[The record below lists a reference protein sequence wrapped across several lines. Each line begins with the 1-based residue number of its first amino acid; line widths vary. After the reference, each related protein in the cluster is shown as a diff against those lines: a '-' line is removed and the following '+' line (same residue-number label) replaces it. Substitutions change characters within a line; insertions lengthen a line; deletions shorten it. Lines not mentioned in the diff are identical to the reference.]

1 MCRCANATNV
11 SPNSKEQTMFYLKQA
26 GVGLL
31 SGLIAGLVL
40 GIGARFAMR
49 AVALAAH
56 RATEFSVEGTL
67 MIVLIGCIL
76 GLISGPGF
84 VAARRRLPRSQV
96 WSGPLY
102 GVLVLLVLIPLMPP
116 PIQQEITQSSD
127 RLPLIIGLFGL
138 VFIAYGMTLQSI
150 VARLSPPAMKHSDRR
165 SNLLGSNS

>member
-1 MCRCANATNV
+1 
-11 SPNSKEQTMFYLKQA
+11 MFYLKQA

-49 AVALAAH
+49 IVALAAH
-56 RATEFSVEGTL
+56 RTTEFSLEGTL

-76 GLISGPGF
+76 GLISGPGY
-84 VAARRRLPRSQV
+84 VAARRYLPSGHT

-116 PIQQEITQSSD
+116 PIQQEINQSID
-127 RLPLIIGLFGL
+127 RLPLIIALFGI
-138 VFIAYGMTLQSI
+138 VFAGYGAVLQS
-150 VARLSPPAMKHSDRR
+150 VAAWMRSRTADHFSGARRLSGRH
-165 SNLLGSNS
+165 

>member
-1 MCRCANATNV
+1 
-11 SPNSKEQTMFYLKQA
+11 MFYLKQA
-26 GVGLL
+26 GIGLL

-76 GLISGPGF
+76 GLIAGPGF
-84 VAARRRLPRSQV
+84 VAARRYLPGGHT

-116 PIQQEITQSSD
+116 PIQQEINQSSD
-127 RLPLIIGLFGL
+127 RLLLIIALFGI
-138 VFIAYGMTLQSI
+138 VFVSYGAVLQSV
-150 VARLSPPAMKHSDRR
+150 VAWISSRTADHLSGQRRLSGGHR
-165 SNLLGSNS
+165 